1 MKKKVLALAAGA
13 EAGTGLLLLAWPQVV
28 VRLLFGADVGGVGVT
43 MSRLAGIALIG
54 LGVACW
60 PGADT
65 RWALNGMV
73 TYSGLAMLYLVWIG
87 VRGEAAGLLLW
98 PAIVVHA
105 ILVVLLVGALQRK
118 KDAGGIRA

>member
-28 VRLLFGADVGGVGVT
+28 VRLLFGADVGGVGVV

-60 PGADT
+60 PGNPAGQQLYGMLSYST
-65 RWALNGMV
+65 LAL
-73 TYSGLAMLYLVWIG
+73 LYLIYVG
-87 VRGEAAGLLLW
+87 VRGEAVGLLLW
-98 PAIVVHA
+98 PGVVVHA
-105 ILVVLLVGALQRK
+105 TLIALLVGTRFKEDTTPA
-118 KDAGGIRA
+118 A